1 VLLTENM
8 QGCCALDLAG
18 VGDGADLFSADA
30 FSYLG
35 SLASSSATIPVPA
48 TTSTLESSAYA
59 EPAEPAESFKPAVQ
73 QPSSATTFA
82 QVLVPATTS
91 TLESI
96 ASAEP
101 AESFKQAAQLPSSA
115 TTFAQVLALAT
126 TSTPESSA
134 SAEPAQQINPV
145 QFIHIAEAVKLDA
158 EQVALQEVDSDEV
171 SADASER
178 YVVGEKRQQPATSDK
193 NTTPTTKT
201 MKSEHINWRVTRPR
215 HTGMAFLIYF

>member
-1 VLLTENM
+1 MQKKQDEGPQVLLTENM

-35 SLASSSATIPVPA
+35 SLASSSAT
-48 TTSTLESSAYA
+48 
-59 EPAEPAESFKPAVQ
+59 
-73 QPSSATTFA
+73 TFA

-96 ASAEP
+96 ASPEP
-101 AESFKQAAQLPSSA
+101 VESFKQATQQPPSA
-115 TTFAQVLALAT
+115 TTFTQVLALAT

-158 EQVALQEVDSDEV
+158 EQVALQEVDSEM

-215 HTGMAFLIYF
+215 HPGMAFLILF

>member
-1 VLLTENM
+1 MQKKQDEGPQVLLTENM

-35 SLASSSATIPVPA
+35 SLASSSAT
-48 TTSTLESSAYA
+48 
-59 EPAEPAESFKPAVQ
+59 
-73 QPSSATTFA
+73 TFA

-96 ASAEP
+96 ASPEP
-101 AESFKQAAQLPSSA
+101 AESFKQATQQPPSA

-145 QFIHIAEAVKLDA
+145 QFIHIAETVKLDA

-193 NTTPTTKT
+193 NTTPATKT
-201 MKSEHINWRVTRPR
+201 MKSAHINCRVTRPR
-215 HTGMAFLIYF
+215 NTGMAFLILF